1 MAEWED
7 ALKFRL
13 IEAAKSEIAVGQAR
27 VAALNAETLLAA
39 GTAARERYGSMCTDL
54 ENAIQRVTN
63 LRAELAA
70 AGCAAESLAYLDSMV
85 TAGQAEAT
93 AHRAIY
99 TANDFVVTLRAK

>member
-7 ALKFRL
+7 ALKYRL

-27 VAALNAETLLAA
+27 VAALNAETLVTA
-39 GTAARERYGSMCTDL
+39 GTAARERYGALCTDL
-54 ENAIQRVTN
+54 ENAVQRVVN

-70 AGCAAESLAYLDSMV
+70 AGCMAGSLAYLDSLI
-85 TAGQAEAT
+85 ASGQAEIT

-99 TANDFVVTLRAK
+99 TANEFVVTLRAR